1 MKTLRGL
8 LVTAALLMCSP
19 AIAADQWIEFK
30 GSEGPGVGKKIVLI
44 SGDEEYRSEETMPM
58 LGKLLAERHG
68 FHCVVLFS
76 IDKST
81 GEINPNESSNIP
93 GIEALN
99 DADLMITCLRFR
111 DLPDDQMQSF
121 DDYLKAGKPVIG
133 LRTSTHAFNIKKG
146 KKFSH
151 YGNGYNGEDFKGG
164 FGRQVLGE
172 KWISHHGGHKREST
186 RGLIVKEASDN
197 PLVTGIKPGEIW
209 GSTDVYGVRLP
220 LPGDSKTIVLGQVLK
235 GMNVDDEPVEGK
247 KNDPM
252 MPVVWTKS
260 YQLEGGKKGMA
271 LATTMGASVDFVE
284 PGLRRLL
291 VNGVYLL
298 TGLEDKITPK
308 LSIELVGEYKPTM
321 YGFNGFTKGKKPADY
336 R

>member
-1 MKTLRGL
+1 
-8 LVTAALLMCSP
+8 
-19 AIAADQWIEFK
+19 
-30 GSEGPGVGKKIVLI
+30 
-44 SGDEEYRSEETMPM
+44 
-58 LGKLLAERHG
+58 
-68 FHCVVLFS
+68 
-76 IDKST
+76 
-81 GEINPNESSNIP
+81 
-93 GIEALN
+93 
-99 DADLMITCLRFR
+99 
-111 DLPDDQMQSF
+111 
-121 DDYLKAGKPVIG
+121 
-133 LRTSTHAFNIKKG
+133 
-146 KKFSH
+146 
-151 YGNGYNGEDFKGG
+151 
-164 FGRQVLGE
+164 